1 MSQQFPDAVKL
12 QLLFLDALLPV
23 IVYHDLEM
31 LQGVRGSLL
40 VDGEDI
46 RLLSLAVAGEVAM
59 ASVSFQPFL
68 RLLPGDAL
76 VVAGVFLQHSRLL
89 DGDH

>member
-1 MSQQFPDAVKL
+1 MSQQFPDAVEL
-12 QLLFLDALLPV
+12 QLFLLDALLPV

-40 VDGEDI
+40 VDSEDI
-46 RLLSLAVAGEVAM
+46 RLLSLAVAGEVAV

-68 RLLPGDAL
+68 CLLPGYAL
-76 VVAGVFLQHSRLL
+76 VVAGVFLKHSGLL
-89 DGDH
+89 DRDH